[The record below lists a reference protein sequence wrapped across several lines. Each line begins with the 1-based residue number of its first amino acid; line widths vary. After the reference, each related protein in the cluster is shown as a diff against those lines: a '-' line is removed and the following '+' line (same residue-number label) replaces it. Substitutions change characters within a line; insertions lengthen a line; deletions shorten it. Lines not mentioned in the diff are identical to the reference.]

1 MRHPMTPSHIQL
13 KLFAALTPLSPEN
26 ADHVPI
32 DPGISVKE
40 MLDQLDIPTVKAH
53 LIFINGVKR
62 SLETRLSGG
71 ERVGIFPPVAGG

>member
-1 MRHPMTPSHIQL
+1 MTTSHIQL
-13 KLFAALTPLSPEN
+13 KLFAALTPLSPE
-26 ADHVPI
+26 DSDRVSI
-32 DPGISVKE
+32 QPGVSVKE
-40 MLDQLDIPTVKAH
+40 MLDQLNIPTIKAH

>member
-1 MRHPMTPSHIQL
+1 MKQPHIQL

-26 ADHVPI
+26 SDRVPI
-32 DPGISVKE
+32 EPGISIKE
-40 MLDQLDIPTVKAH
+40 LLDHLDIPIVKAH

-62 SLETRLSGG
+62 SLETRLNGG

>member
-1 MRHPMTPSHIQL
+1 MTPSHIQL

-26 ADHVPI
+26 ADRVPI
-32 DPGISVKE
+32 APGISVKE
-40 MLDQLDIPTVKAH
+40 MLDRLDIPTVKAH

>member
-1 MRHPMTPSHIQL
+1 MTTPHIQL
-13 KLFAALTPLSPEN
+13 KLFAALTPLAPEN
-26 ADHVPI
+26 PDRVAI
-32 DPGISVKE
+32 EPGISVKE

-62 SLETRLSGG
+62 SLETRLNGG